1 MGCLSTNSCPQFIAD
16 CFWGSLRPWLVQA
29 EPSQAEHPS
38 EVEETLLAQERS
50 RCSREKLFWRVE
62 NAPELLQAR
71 GGADAGEEAATRP
84 GRCGSGH
91 RGLLRGGEAP
101 SRSCRQQSHHEN
113 NSLIQGS
120 VPIPRKQATRVRSAS
135 EAAEA
140 TPWGRGRQER
150 KGSHCF
156 LPLGLPG
163 KQGLNSR
170 SERKF
175 DAPIKEQRIFDPL
188 DTRPPSS

>member
-50 RCSREKLFWRVE
+50 RCSRREAVQKGRKCPR
-62 NAPELLQAR
+62 AAAGS

-84 GRCGSGH
+84 GRCRSGH
-91 RGLLRGGEAP
+91 RGLLRGAEAP

-113 NSLIQGS
+113 SSFIQGS
-120 VPIPRKQATRVRSAS
+120 VPIPRKQATGVRSAS

-188 DTRPPSS
+188 DTRPRSS